1 MMQKTTPLQ
10 NAADIAMSQCMKLK
24 KGETVLIIFDQGTIE
39 IAEALAVASRKITNK
54 VKELKIAPLK
64 ANGQPPS
71 PDVAEEMKCC
81 DVLMLAT
88 SKSLSHTKARIDA
101 NKAGV
106 RIASLPGITKDMMIR
121 CMNVDYYKIAETSD
135 KIFSYYKPDSKVKIT
150 SKKGTDLEFRLMK
163 RIRFNKPGLFHKK
176 GEFGNLP
183 DGEADIGIKEG
194 SANGTLVIDASMA
207 SVGKLSSPIIIEV
220 KDGFATEIKGKKDA
234 KKLKE
239 VLNSLKD
246 RKAFNLAELGIG
258 THPKARIT
266 GRILEDEKVSGTA
279 HIALGNNTTYGGKC
293 NVPLHLDGVVK
304 SPTITIDGKVIMNE
318 GKLLI

>member
-1 MMQKTTPLQ
+1 MQKQTPLQ
-10 NAADIAMSQCMKLK
+10 KAADIAMQQCMDLK
-24 KGETVLIIFDQGTIE
+24 KRETVLIIFDQGTIE
-39 IAEALAVASRKITNK
+39 IAESLAIASRKITSK

-64 ANGQPPS
+64 TNGQPPS

-88 SKSLSHTKARIDA
+88 SKSLSHTQARIDA

-106 RIASLPGITKDMMIR
+106 RIASLPGITKDMMVR
-121 CMNVDYYKIAETSD
+121 CMNIDYYKIAETSD
-135 KIFSYYKPDSKVKIT
+135 KIFKYFKPNSRVKIT
-150 SKKGTDLEFRLMK
+150 TDLGTDLEFRLMK
-163 RIRFNKPGLFHKK
+163 RIRFNKPGLFHKR

-194 SANGTLVIDASMA
+194 SANGILVIDASMA
-207 SVGKLSSPIIIEV
+207 SVGKLFSPIIIKV
-220 KDGFATEIKGKKDA
+220 KEGFATEIKGKKDA
-234 KKLKE
+234 KKLKQ

-246 RKAFNLAELGIG
+246 KRVLNLAELGIG

-266 GRILEDEKVSGTA
+266 GKILEDEKILGTA

-293 NVPLHLDGVVK
+293 NVPLHLDGV
-304 SPTITIDGKVIMNE
+304 ITKPNIFIDGKAIMRQ